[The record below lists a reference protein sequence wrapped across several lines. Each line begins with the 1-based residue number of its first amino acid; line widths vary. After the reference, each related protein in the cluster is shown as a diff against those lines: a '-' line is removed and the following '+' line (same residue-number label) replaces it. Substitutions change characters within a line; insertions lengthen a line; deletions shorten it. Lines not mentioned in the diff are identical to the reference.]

1 MTAQDN
7 NSGRYIFSITGV
19 VKEIIYPS
27 KAIIGFKYNGKE
39 EKAILLVHKLI
50 VEACNVEE
58 HRLMSDFV
66 NMGDIIE
73 FDGHIYDKGGFGNS
87 KDRCNYYAMRA
98 WKAAQ
103 SKVLAKEQ
111 MLTGKSGRPPLTVG
125 TGWISEI
132 FPRKGVL
139 TFNNNGQ
146 DERVLFLASKVYI
159 FEKRLGTKQSLDQV
173 LTDGDPVQFE
183 AVPQEAGDNTYY
195 CSWFASLVWK
205 GKRPPF
211 EDPNMAGSNTLAVSG
226 RRGSIGST
234 GSSESIS
241 TDGSSESLA
250 SLPPASSNTPEQVV
264 RGKGFIAR
272 IIDESCGLIW
282 WALRPNHFQS
292 VWFERKHTF
301 LFGMNLAHH
310 DLGETF
316 RQGDPVNF
324 VVARTSHGPTHWVA
338 RQVLVTQDGAEALVP
353 ARCPPGGLLGAASPP
368 HLAVGGP
375 IGLLG

>member
-1 MTAQDN
+1 MGSNDHNA
-7 NSGRYIFSITGV
+7 GRYIFGITGV
-19 VKEIIYPS
+19 IKEIIYPS
-27 KAIIGFKYNGKE
+27 KAILGFKYNGKD
-39 EKAILLVHKLI
+39 EKAILLVHKLL
-50 VEACNVEE
+50 VEGINVDE

-66 NMGDIIE
+66 TLGDIIE

-98 WKAAQ
+98 WKASQ

-111 MLTGKSGRPPLTVG
+111 MLSGKAGRPPLTVG

-173 LTDGDPVQFE
+173 LSEGDPVQFE
-183 AVPQEAGDNTYY
+183 AVPQESQDNPYY
-195 CSWFASLVWK
+195 CSWFASLIWK

-211 EDPNMAGSNTLAVSG
+211 EEPCLNSANILSVTG

-241 TDGSSESLA
+241 TDGSSESLT
-250 SLPPASSNTPEQVV
+250 SLPSSAPEQVV

-272 IIDESCGLIW
+272 ILDESCGLIW

-316 RQGDPVNF
+316 KQGDPVNF
-324 VVARTSHGPTHWVA
+324 IVSRTNNGPTAWVA
-338 RQVLVTQDGAEALVP
+338 RQVLVTDSGAEMTA
-353 ARCPPGGLLGAASPP
+353 ATAASPP

>member
-1 MTAQDN
+1 MLTNDT
-7 NSGRYIFSITGV
+7 NSGRYIFGITGTI
-19 VKEIIYPS
+19 KEIIYPS
-27 KAIIGFKYNGKE
+27 KAIINFKYNGKE
-39 EKAILLVHKLI
+39 EKAILLVHKMI
-50 VEACNVEE
+50 VEGSHVDE
-58 HRLMSDFV
+58 HRLMSDIV
-66 NMGDIIE
+66 KMGDIIE

-98 WKAAQ
+98 WKASQ
-103 SKVLAKEQ
+103 SKVVSKEQ
-111 MLTGKSGRPPLTVG
+111 MMSNKAGRPPLTVG

-173 LTDGDPVQFE
+173 LSEGDPVQFE
-183 AVPQEAGDNTYY
+183 AVPQDASDNPYY
-195 CSWFASLVWK
+195 CSWFASLIWK

-211 EDPNMAGSNTLAVSG
+211 EEPAALNSANILSVTG

-241 TDGSSESLA
+241 TEGSSESISIPLI
-250 SLPPASSNTPEQVV
+250 SRDTTLSSGEQVI

-272 IIDESCGLIW
+272 IVDETCGLIW
-282 WALRPNHFQS
+282 WMLRPNHFQS
-292 VWFERKHTF
+292 VWFDRKHTF
-301 LFGMNLAHH
+301 LYGRNLSNQ
-310 DLGETF
+310 DLGDTF

-324 VVARTSHGPTHWVA
+324 IAARSSSGPTNWVA
-338 RQVLVTQDGAEALVP
+338 RQVLVTDHVGIDK
-353 ARCPPGGLLGAASPP
+353 ASSPQ
-368 HLAVGGP
+368 LAVGGP
-375 IGLLG
+375 VGILG

>member
-1 MTAQDN
+1 MNDSNA
-7 NSGRYIFSITGV
+7 GRYVFGITGQI
-19 VKEIIYPS
+19 KEIIYPS
-27 KAIIGFKYNGKE
+27 KAILGFKYNGKE
-39 EKAILLVHKLI
+39 EKAILLVHKLHVDNI
-50 VEACNVEE
+50 PVEE

-66 NMGDIIE
+66 KVGDIID

-98 WKAAQ
+98 WKASQ

-111 MLTGKSGRPPLTVG
+111 MLTGKAGRPPLTVG

-139 TFNNNGQ
+139 TFNNNGR

-173 LTDGDPVQFE
+173 LSDGDPVQFE
-183 AVPQEAGDNTYY
+183 AVPQDSQDNPYY

-211 EDPNMAGSNTLAVSG
+211 EDPNLATGNTLSVVG

-250 SLPPASSNTPEQVV
+250 SLPTSTPVENVE
-264 RGKGFIAR
+264 RGVGVIAK
-272 IIDESCGLIW
+272 ILDEACGLIW
-282 WALRPNHFQS
+282 WPIRPNHFQS
-292 VWFERKHTF
+292 VWFDRKHTF
-301 LFGMNLAHH
+301 LYGMNLAQH

-324 VVARTSHGPTHWVA
+324 ICVRTNDPAPTRWVA
-338 RQVLVTQDGAEALVP
+338 RQVLVTDKAGSPTPQLFN
-353 ARCPPGGLLGAASPP
+353 STPP

-375 IGLLG
+375 RPIGMLG

>member
-1 MTAQDN
+1 MLSDQCSFSDKSSKMNDSNA
-7 NSGRYIFSITGV
+7 GRYVFGITGQI
-19 VKEIIYPS
+19 KEIIYPS
-27 KAIIGFKYNGKE
+27 KAILGFKYNGKE
-39 EKAILLVHKLI
+39 EKAILLVHKLHVDNI
-50 VEACNVEE
+50 PVEE

-66 NMGDIIE
+66 KVGDIID

-98 WKAAQ
+98 WKASQ

-111 MLTGKSGRPPLTVG
+111 MLTGKAGRPPLTVG

-173 LTDGDPVQFE
+173 RLRRDAVRPVLTISNFQVLSDGDPVQFE
-183 AVPQEAGDNTYY
+183 AVPQDSQDNPYY

-211 EDPNMAGSNTLAVSG
+211 EDPNLATGNTLSVVG

-250 SLPPASSNTPEQVV
+250 SLPTSTPVENVE
-264 RGKGFIAR
+264 RGVGVIAK
-272 IIDESCGLIW
+272 ILDEACGLIW
-282 WALRPNHFQS
+282 WPIRPNHFPS
-292 VWFERKHTF
+292 VWFDRKHTF
-301 LFGMNLAHH
+301 LYGMNLAQH

-316 RQGDPVNF
+316 RQGEVFTKDIFPP
-324 VVARTSHGPTHWVA
+324 PTF
-338 RQVLVTQDGAEALVP
+338 
-353 ARCPPGGLLGAASPP
+353 S
-368 HLAVGGP
+368 
-375 IGLLG
+375 

>member
-1 MTAQDN
+1 MGTNDT
-7 NSGRYIFSITGV
+7 SGRYIFGITGTI
-19 VKEIIYPS
+19 KEIIYPS
-27 KAIIGFKYNGKE
+27 KAIICFKYNGKD

-50 VEACNVEE
+50 SDGVNVDE
-58 HRLMSDFV
+58 HKLMSDMV
-66 NMGDIIE
+66 KIGDIIE

-98 WKAAQ
+98 WKASQ
-103 SKVLAKEQ
+103 SKVISKEQ
-111 MLTGKSGRPPLTVG
+111 MMASKAARPPLTVG

-173 LTDGDPVQFE
+173 LSEGDPVQFE
-183 AVPQEAGDNTYY
+183 AVPQDSNDNPYY
-195 CSWFASLVWK
+195 CSWFASLIWK

-211 EDPNMAGSNTLAVSG
+211 EEPIGLNTANILSVTG

-241 TDGSSESLA
+241 TDGSSDSITSPLIPRDT
-250 SLPPASSNTPEQVV
+250 SIPQGPIEQVI

-282 WALRPNHFQS
+282 WVLRPNHFQS
-292 VWFERKHTF
+292 VWFDRKHTF
-301 LFGMNLAHH
+301 LFGMNLSNH

-316 RQGDPVNF
+316 KQGDPVNF
-324 VVARTSHGPTHWVA
+324 IAARVSSGPTHWVA
-338 RQVLVTQDGAEALVP
+338 RQVLVTDCGPQPAEKMVS
-353 ARCPPGGLLGAASPP
+353 PG
-368 HLAVGGP
+368 LAVGGP
-375 IGLLG
+375 VGILG

>member
-1 MTAQDN
+1 MNDSNA
-7 NSGRYIFSITGV
+7 GRYVFGITGQI
-19 VKEIIYPS
+19 KEIIYPS
-27 KAIIGFKYNGKE
+27 KAILGFKYNGKE
-39 EKAILLVHKLI
+39 EKAILLVHKLHVDNI
-50 VEACNVEE
+50 PVEE

-66 NMGDIIE
+66 KVGDIID

-98 WKAAQ
+98 WKASQ

-111 MLTGKSGRPPLTVG
+111 MLTAKAGRPPLTVG

-173 LTDGDPVQFE
+173 DIMNRCWKRPFITFSTFQVLSDGDPVQFE
-183 AVPQEAGDNTYY
+183 AVPQDSQDNPYY

-211 EDPNMAGSNTLAVSG
+211 EDPNLASGNTLSVVG

-250 SLPPASSNTPEQVV
+250 SLPAAAAPVENVE
-264 RGKGFIAR
+264 RGVGVIAK
-272 IIDESCGLIW
+272 ILDEACGLIW
-282 WALRPNHFQS
+282 WPIRPNHFQS
-292 VWFERKHTF
+292 VWFDRKHTF
-301 LFGMNLAHH
+301 LYGMNLAQH

-316 RQGDPVNF
+316 RQGEKITF
-324 VVARTSHGPTHWVA
+324 VCPILDLLHFQATLSISSVSGRMTQRPLGGWHG
-338 RQVLVTQDGAEALVP
+338 
-353 ARCPPGGLLGAASPP
+353 RCW
-368 HLAVGGP
+368 
-375 IGLLG
+375 